1 MQNKEIGDVRSLLSM
16 VAKGDHYAYHKIFDF
31 YKNRVYS
38 YSLKYLKSGE
48 YAQEMVQ
55 EIFLKIWMNRHKL
68 EEVDNFGGYLRR
80 VTVNMNLD
88 ALRKIASEQR
98 LSQQSST
105 QWNESDTST
114 EEYIMRRDTETYIN
128 LLIEKLPRQQGL
140 VYTMCHIQGLK
151 QKEVAEILKISP
163 LTVKSHLRD
172 AVKNLKLLVGENS
185 ASILVL
191 VFLGLIK

>member
-1 MQNKEIGDVRSLLSM
+1 MQNKEIGDIRSLLRM
-16 VAKGDHYAYHKIFDF
+16 VAKGDHYAYRKIFDF
-31 YKNRVYS
+31 YKNRVYG
-38 YSLKYLKSGE
+38 YSLKYLKSDE

-55 EIFLKIWMNRHKL
+55 EIFLKIWMNRRKL

-80 VTVNMNLD
+80 ITVNMNLD

-98 LSQQSST
+98 LSQQNTT

-114 EEYIMRRDTETYIN
+114 EEYIMRRDAETYIS
-128 LLIEKLPRQQGL
+128 LLIEKLPKQQGI

-163 LTVKSHLRD
+163 LTVKTHLRD
-172 AVKNLKLLVGENS
+172 AIKNLKLLVGENS